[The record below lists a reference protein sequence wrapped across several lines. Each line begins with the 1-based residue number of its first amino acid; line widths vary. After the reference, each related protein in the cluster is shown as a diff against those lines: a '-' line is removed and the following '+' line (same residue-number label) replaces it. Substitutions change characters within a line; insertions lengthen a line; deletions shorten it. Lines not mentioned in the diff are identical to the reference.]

1 MFFFSLFFRRL
12 HPRHQPRFA
21 GGRRPLPVPGGGGA
35 RGGAHQVQVRR
46 PHRPGPAGGASHQG
60 QGEWCRESDGKC
72 RESAGG
78 IHDKSILSFGK
89 HTLAEKGHDLR
100 LPNFKAKLLLRRSVF
115 LEKVFDFVFFASG
128 RRPPQGPAALPQ
140 QAPPSPPPRPGR
152 LLPRG
157 GRAHGGGGGGGA
169 RLRVQGREASVGGE
183 IHRKK
188 PVHDCEMSLPF
199 AGSTALFMLMLHRY
213 GRTVW
218 MDRPSGSTKVADART
233 PLPPGVVLC
242 LSRNLLPRWRNMA

>member
-72 RESAGG
+72 RESAG

-100 LPNFKAKLLLRRSVF
+100 LPNFEAKLLLRRSVF
-115 LEKVFDFVFFASG
+115 FEKVFDFAFFVLRSATAAGTSTTSTASTTLTPATARTTPPPLRSCARWRG
-128 RRPPQGPAALPQ
+128 RRWSSSA
-140 QAPPSPPPRPGR
+140 SP
-152 LLPRG
+152 
-157 GRAHGGGGGGGA
+157 
-169 RLRVQGREASVGGE
+169 GE
-183 IHRKK
+183 
-188 PVHDCEMSLPF
+188 
-199 AGSTALFMLMLHRY
+199 GSQR
-213 GRTVW
+213 R
-218 MDRPSGSTKVADART
+218 R
-233 PLPPGVVLC
+233 
-242 LSRNLLPRWRNMA
+242 